1 MRLGGRVLA
10 VLLALAPACAVR
22 AAPLPV
28 QGSYVIVDLDA
39 WGQRQAE
46 IEQDRDDLMRTLDAA
61 NIGYSAPKFEGP
73 VTTFRLVD
81 PAQYAAAARVLKSFT
96 VNNVSAVVSAEPDGR
111 TKVVIPN
118 AWTDPGGPA
127 ELDAA
132 VTEVIERAQARG
144 FEEPGLDGPVAAAR
158 AAGFRPGVA
167 DADLMRALRRPE
179 PRLTIQLVDDRA
191 SVDAAHDS
199 QVPGDDQLVPC
210 DLQGEPY
217 LVVKRQVLLSGDDIE
232 DAQADTDQKGR
243 PSVLMRF
250 DRKGA
255 DLFAQVTQRHM
266 GQRFA
271 VLLNGRVIFAP
282 TISMVVTD
290 GVGQIS
296 GDLTDAEAQG
306 LAKAIRSSAPLS
318 SFVVEDG
325 PLPYQD
331 KHVGPR

>member
-1 MRLGGRVLA
+1 MA
-10 VLLALAPACAVR
+10 VLLALAPAAAVR

-28 QGSYVIVDLDA
+28 QGAYVIVDLDA
-39 WGQRQAE
+39 WGQRQAQ
-46 IEQDRDDLMRTLDAA
+46 IEQDRDDLLRTLDAA
-61 NIGYSAPKFEGP
+61 NIAYTSPHSEGP
-73 VTTFRLVD
+73 VTSFRLVD
-81 PAQYAAAARVLKSFT
+81 PAQYPAAVRVLKSFT
-96 VNNVSAVVSAEPDGR
+96 INNTPAVVTAEPDGR

-118 AWTDPGGPA
+118 AWTDPGGAA

-132 VTEVIERAQARG
+132 VNEVVERAQARG
-144 FEEPGLDGPVAAAR
+144 FEEPDTTDLTPRRVRIDFA
-158 AAGFRPGVA
+158 GVA
-167 DADLMRALRRPE
+167 DAELMHALRRPE
-179 PRLTIQLVDDRA
+179 PRLTIQLIDDRA
-191 SVDAAHDS
+191 SLDEAQKGRIA
-199 QVPGDDQLVPC
+199 GDDELVPC
-210 DLQGEPY
+210 DLTGEPF
-217 LVVKRQVLLSGDDIE
+217 LVVKRQVLLSGDNLE

-318 SFVVEDG
+318 PLVVEDG

-331 KHVGPR
+331 QHVGPH

>member
-1 MRLGGRVLA
+1 MGVRSWVMA
-10 VLLALAPACAVR
+10 ALLATAPTCAVH

-28 QGSYVIVDLDA
+28 QGAYVIVDLDA
-39 WGQRQAE
+39 WGQRQAQ
-46 IEQDRDDLMRTLDAA
+46 IDQDREDLMRTLDSAG
-61 NIGYSAPKFEGP
+61 IGYTSPHSEGP
-73 VTTFRLVD
+73 VITFRLAD
-81 PAQYAAAARVLKSFT
+81 PGRYDAAVRTLRSFT
-96 VNNVSAVVSAEPDGR
+96 INGAPAVVTPEPDGR
-111 TKVVIPN
+111 TKVVIPS
-118 AWTDPGGPA
+118 ASTDPGGA
-127 ELDAA
+127 DELDAA

-144 FEEPGLDGPVAAAR
+144 FPEPDTADLSPRKVRID
-158 AAGFRPGVA
+158 FPGVA

-179 PRLTIQLVDDRA
+179 PRLTIQMVDDRA
-191 SVDAAHDS
+191 SIDEAQEGRLS
-199 QVPGDDQLVPC
+199 GDDALVPC

-250 DRKGA
+250 DRAGA

-282 TISMVVTD
+282 VISMVVTD

-296 GDLTDAEAQG
+296 GDLTDGEAQG
-306 LAKAIRSSAPLS
+306 LAKAIRSSAPLTPL
-318 SFVVEDG
+318 VVEDG
-325 PLPYQD
+325 PLPYHD
-331 KHVGPR
+331 GHAGPR